1 MTIFPDTVFV
11 NTHNSDTLIQ
21 SSTYPAVNR
30 LVLNLNT
37 STAAVAPISDL
48 TTAERVIFCILM
60 LAMAVG
66 TVFGNVLVML
76 ALLLTRRLRRPW
88 NMLLL
93 SLAAGDLLIGLIAEP
108 VHVYSFLELAL
119 RTPSGK
125 PLLPTLPLYCLFH
138 WFDLLLGLAGILNMC
153 TISLDRYL
161 LVTQPMHYAR
171 KLRNVWFMCVLI
183 GAVWTI
189 AVLVPGSEMP
199 LTFVVNGTW
208 CVSPA
213 HDGVTPFLML
223 VFVAFA
229 APIVVMAILW
239 TRIALLATRKA
250 KRRQAKSNGTKWTY
264 AKLSA
269 HNGQGTTN
277 TSAAGVLIENMGG
290 IESIPADDQQVALL
304 KASQLNATQ
313 VKNGNNLTVPMPTV
327 QIQSLNA
334 KANNENK
341 AIKTVAI
348 IIGCAHK
355 CCLWLLLVRIK

>member
-1 MTIFPDTVFV
+1 MSSDAFFV
-11 NTHNSDTLIQ
+11 SINNSVTLIQ
-21 SSTYPAVNR
+21 PSTYPALNR
-30 LVLNLNT
+30 LVLNSNT
-37 STAAVAPISDL
+37 STAAPISGL
-48 TTAERVIFCILM
+48 TTAERIIFCVLM

-93 SLAAGDLLIGLIAEP
+93 SLAAGDLLIGLVAEP

-119 RTPSGK
+119 RSPTGE
-125 PLLPTLPLYCLFH
+125 PLLPTLPLWCLFH

-171 KLRNVWFMCVLI
+171 KLRNVWFMCALI
-183 GAVWTI
+183 GVVWTI
-189 AVLVPGSEMP
+189 AVLVPCSEIP
-199 LTFVVNGTW
+199 LTYVVNGTW

-269 HNGQGTTN
+269 HNGQGTTS
-277 TSAAGVLIENMGG
+277 TAGMLIENVGG
-290 IESIPADDQQVALL
+290 TEPTPADDQQVALL
-304 KASQLNATQ
+304 KASQLNATPVQ
-313 VKNGNNLTVPMPTV
+313 NGNNLTVPMPTG

-348 IIGCAHK
+348 IIGCANIS
-355 CCLWLLLVRIK
+355 CLWLLLVRIK